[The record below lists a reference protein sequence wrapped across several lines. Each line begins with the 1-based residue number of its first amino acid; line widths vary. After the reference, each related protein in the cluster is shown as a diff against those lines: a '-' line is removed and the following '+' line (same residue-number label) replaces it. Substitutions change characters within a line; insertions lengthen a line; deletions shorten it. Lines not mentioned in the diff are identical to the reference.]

1 MQSTNS
7 ETREALRARVEEV
20 GTPAEKIQ
28 EMACV
33 KQGKV
38 LTSCVCSLDPR
49 CKREQ
54 VDRMR
59 IWLGNLLDVQCVQT
73 TPGDAWAWA
82 ELWMGWGKQLDS
94 FLVGDRTG
102 IVGCV
107 KDRSVIP
114 GDRLFCQ
121 SYDGECN
128 EQWDW
133 TRARPRESN
142 ARPASSPAT
151 KDVDTCLTSNPTTRG
166 RCSNPPKL
174 EESVARVAQKAF
186 SKAGSCGR
194 TNAFVL
200 CGEAHEEGT
209 LRSRS
214 TLTNVEGLVANENT
228 RSPPKVILSSLAN
241 DGVFLGMAALGLW
254 AAGACGFTNA
264 PPKESPS
271 YSIDSQKKNPIL
283 LLMQGFPGSGK
294 STLAHQL
301 AKRLR
306 WPLIDKDDARNAFE
320 SLECAPPG
328 RQEDGKDLLNDL
340 SYRVMWNFVC
350 RQLGCGINVIVD
362 CPLMRAEVLRRA
374 QDVAK
379 AHDCLAIVV
388 QCNAE
393 DRKIWKDRLQHR
405 ASSLSQKESHKPT
418 SWRHIEQLA
427 QNYGGF
433 RKESL
438 EWAKTI
444 QIDTTTLSPEKMG
457 TFVIEEI
464 SKLALLYPGCVAAS

>member
-1 MQSTNS
+1 MQRTNS
-7 ETREALRARVEEV
+7 EAHEALPARVEEA
-20 GTPAEKIQ
+20 GAPGEKIQ
-28 EMACV
+28 EMTCV

-38 LTSCVCSLDPR
+38 LASCVCSLDPHW
-49 CKREQ
+49 KHEQ

-59 IWLGNLLDVQCVQT
+59 QWIASLLDVQCVQT

-94 FLVGDRTG
+94 FLVGDRAGT
-102 IVGCV
+102 VGCV

-121 SYDGECN
+121 SYDEESN
-128 EQWDW
+128 EQWGCMN
-133 TRARPRESN
+133 ARPRESN
-142 ARPASSPAT
+142 ARPASNPAM
-151 KDVDTCLTSNPTTRG
+151 KDVDTFLTSDPTTTG
-166 RCSNPPKL
+166 RCSNPPNL
-174 EESVARVAQKAF
+174 EESVVRVVQKAL

-194 TNAFVL
+194 MNAFVL
-200 CGEAHEEGT
+200 CGETHEKGT
-209 LRSRS
+209 LRSHS
-214 TLTNVEGLVANENT
+214 NHTNVEGLGAKEN
-228 RSPPKVILSSLAN
+228 SMSFPKVFLSSLAN
-241 DGVFLGMAALGLW
+241 DGMFLGMAALGLW
-254 AAGACGFTNA
+254 ATGACGFTNV
-264 PPKESPS
+264 PPKETPS
-271 YSIDSQKKNPIL
+271 FSIRSQMKDPIL

-301 AKRLR
+301 AQRLQ

-320 SLECAPPG
+320 SLKCALPG
-328 RQEDGKDLLNDL
+328 RQEDGKEMLNDL

-374 QDVAK
+374 QDVAR

-388 QCNAE
+388 RCNAE

-405 ASSLSQKESHKPT
+405 ANRLSQKESHKPT
-418 SWRHIEQLA
+418 SWQHIEQLA

-433 RKESL
+433 CKESL
-438 EWAKTI
+438 DWAKII
-444 QIDTTTLSPEKMG
+444 QIDTTASSPEKTG

-464 SKLALLYPGCVAAS
+464 SKLALLYPGCVDAS